1 MPRKKSSN
9 RQDGGE
15 KAFDYIDN
23 IRSIIHQ
30 GQEQGFI
37 SVQDI
42 ENQIPIELWEPQIL
56 ETIYTNLEQL
66 DIDVIDTREEEEKE
80 KEEEGAPQSE
90 SLIDEDLEL
99 GKLEDVSIT
108 DHVRMYLKEIGKT
121 PLLKADEEIELAK
134 RVEQGDEKAKEQL
147 IKANL
152 RLVVSVAKKYMNRG
166 MHLLDLIQEGG
177 LGLMKAVDKY
187 DWRKGFKFS
196 TYATWWIRQ
205 AITRAIAEQSRTIR
219 IPVHMVETINKMIR
233 TSRKLMQQLGR
244 EPTDEEIAAEME
256 IEAVKVEDIRKVSQ
270 LPVSLETPVGE
281 EDDAEL
287 GDFIEDREVPTPDE
301 AALENLLK
309 EHLLEA
315 LEGLSEKERSVLKY
329 RFGLG
334 EEVPHTLEEVGNIFG
349 VTRERIRQIES
360 KALRKLR
367 HPSRSKKLRDFL
379 E

>member
-1 MPRKKSSN
+1 MARGKNDTN
-9 RQDGGE
+9 RESGD
-15 KAFDYIDN
+15 KALDYLEN

-30 GQEQGFI
+30 GREKGFI

-42 ENQIPIELWEPQIL
+42 ENHIPIELWEPQIL

-80 KEEEGAPQSE
+80 EALPESE
-90 SLIDEDLEL
+90 SLVEEDLEL

-121 PLLKADEEIELAK
+121 PLLKAAEEIELAK
-134 RVEQGDEKAKEQL
+134 RVEQGDEAAKEQL

-244 EPTDEEIAAEME
+244 EPTDEEIARDME
-256 IEAVKVEDIRKVSQ
+256 IDTEKVEDIRKVSQ

-301 AALENLLK
+301 AALENLLR

>member
-1 MPRKKSSN
+1 
-9 RQDGGE
+9 
-15 KAFDYIDN
+15 
-23 IRSIIHQ
+23 
-30 GQEQGFI
+30 
-37 SVQDI
+37 
-42 ENQIPIELWEPQIL
+42 
-56 ETIYTNLEQL
+56 
-66 DIDVIDTREEEEKE
+66 
-80 KEEEGAPQSE
+80 
-90 SLIDEDLEL
+90 
-99 GKLEDVSIT
+99 
-108 DHVRMYLKEIGKT
+108 
-121 PLLKADEEIELAK
+121 
-134 RVEQGDEKAKEQL
+134 
-147 IKANL
+147 
-152 RLVVSVAKKYMNRG
+152 LVVSVAKKYMNRG

-244 EPTDEEIAAEME
+244 EPTDEEIARDME
-256 IEAVKVEDIRKVSQ
+256 IDTEKVEDIRKVSQ

-301 AALENLLK
+301 AALENLLR